1 MATPRK
7 YFGTD
12 GIRAAVG
19 SAPMTPEFVLKLGW
33 AAGAV
38 LARRRGDLVVVGKDT
53 RRSCDVFE
61 AALQAG
67 LTAAGVNV
75 GLVGVLPTPAV
86 AHLTQALDAA
96 AGVVISASHNP
107 HSDNGLK
114 FFSSAGVKLP
124 DALELEIERRMEA
137 PLAMDAAPGTTR
149 RVEDAEDRYVD
160 FCRGALPAPVRLDGL
175 RLAVDCA
182 HGATW
187 RVAPR
192 VYRSLG
198 AEVTTLGVEPD
209 GFNVNRECGAV
220 SPAALQRAVAGGDAD
235 LGVAFDGDGDRV
247 LMVTG
252 DGRLV
257 DGDELLFIVAD
268 GLQRKGAL
276 RGGVVGTEMSNL
288 GLETAL
294 RERGVGFARAAV
306 GDRHVAQMMRDKG
319 WRLGG
324 EPAGHIICLDY
335 AQTGDAIGASLLV
348 LRALIDNRA
357 TLAAATA
364 PMRKCPQVLINVPLR
379 DAGDLNGGAPAV
391 ERAVA
396 SARAALGGDGRVLV
410 RASGTE
416 PLLRIMVEARAEDV
430 CRLWAGRIADEARRA
445 LGA

>member
-1 MATPRK
+1 MATQRK

-12 GIRAAVG
+12 GIRAPVG
-19 SAPMTPEFVLKLGW
+19 SAPMTPEFVLQLGW
-33 AAGAV
+33 AAGMV
-38 LARRRGDLVVVGKDT
+38 LARERDELILVGKDT
-53 RRSCDVFE
+53 RASCDVFE

-86 AHLTQALDAA
+86 AYLTHTLRAA

-107 HSDNGLK
+107 YSDNGIK
-114 FFSSAGVKLP
+114 FFSSEGVKLS
-124 DALELEIERRMEA
+124 DARELEIERRMEA
-137 PLAMDAAPGTTR
+137 SLEMDDAPGAAR
-149 RVEDAEDRYVD
+149 RIEDAEDNYAD
-160 FCRGALPAPVRLDGL
+160 FCRGLLPASVRLDGL

-209 GFNVNRECGAV
+209 GFNVNRERGTV
-220 SPAALQRAVAGGDAD
+220 SPTALQRAVAEGDAD

-247 LMVTG
+247 LMVAG

-257 DGDELLFIVAD
+257 DGDELLFIIAD

-294 RERGVGFARAAV
+294 RKRGIGFARAAV
-306 GDRHVAQMMRDKG
+306 GDRYVAQMMRDKG
-319 WRLGG
+319 WGLGG
-324 EPAGHIICLDY
+324 EPAGHVICLDY
-335 AQTGDAIGASLLV
+335 ARTGDAIAASLLV
-348 LRALIDNRA
+348 LRVLIEERT
-357 TLAAATA
+357 TLAAAA
-364 PMRKCPQVLINVPLR
+364 AAMRKCPQVLINVPLPEAR
-379 DAGDLNGGAPAV
+379 DFNGGEPAV
-391 ERAVA
+391 ERTVA

-416 PLLRIMVEARAEDV
+416 PLLRIMVEARAEDA

-445 LGA
+445 LGV